1 MSIAVLLLFTI
12 ASLLALGLYLNRR
25 WFSDAG
31 PYGGIS
37 RDHRLPSCGQCG
49 YAVRGIETLACP
61 ECGADLREV
70 GIIMPGQANGFSYGC
85 LLIPLSAILT
95 IVVAALLYQPITD
108 ALPDYADE
116 SVSVSL
122 NSSSGGIRRAEVHI
136 EYLMRV
142 PKGQAHNTMSNGYS
156 SSTSYSSSPSGRAQ
170 SSNISFSGTMP
181 RPNEIQSLYAEIQ
194 PNTPSVAYRP
204 VRIDVDPITMHAN
217 WTDMQGNT
225 TSINRPLTEQD
236 VIGMFNH
243 AGADTTR
250 QEVVTEAKELHAVLN
265 GLANGMSQFSFTGLM
280 VGSSSSG
287 GSYSDA
293 PRWFSPAYF
302 VGWVFFWIACVVYL
316 ARKASKKSAA

>member
-1 MSIAVLLLFTI
+1 MASILLIFLLLITVVVV
-12 ASLLALGLYLNRR
+12 LGYSFGWLWIRGSTSR
-25 WFSDAG
+25 THAG
-31 PYGGIS
+31 
-37 RDHRLPSCGQCG
+37 LPSCGQCG

-70 GIIMPGQANGFSYGC
+70 GIIMPGQASGLGYGC

-95 IVVAALLYQPITD
+95 IVVATLLYQPITD
-108 ALPDYADE
+108 ALPDYADQ

-122 NSSSGGIRRAEVHI
+122 NASSGGIRRVEVQI

-142 PKGQAHNTMSNGYS
+142 PPGLPYNTMSSGFS

-170 SSNISFSGTMP
+170 SSSMSFSGTMP
-181 RPNEIQSLYAEIQ
+181 RPHEIQTLYAEIL

-204 VRIDVDPITMHAN
+204 IRIDVDPITMHAD

-225 TSINRPLTEQD
+225 ISINRPLTEQD

-243 AGADTTR
+243 TGADTTR
-250 QEVVTEAKELHAVLN
+250 QEVINEAKELHAVLD

-293 PRWFSPAYF
+293 PRWFTPAYF
-302 VGWVFFWIACVVYL
+302 VGWIVLWIGGTILL
-316 ARKASKKSAA
+316 AKRSRKEKARSE